1 MGDDIDDII
10 YGRKEDQI
18 TKIIL
23 DEVNSIHSLIETDIS
38 KLQKLAIEADKILRE
53 ELQTAE
59 FEYDFAEVRIYNLRT
74 VGVQGDNRTYLHP
87 AEVTIK
93 HKGSFVWDAE
103 FVSRLSTRITNGVEG
118 INRVLYTVE

>member
-1 MGDDIDDII
+1 MADDIYDII
-10 YGRKEDQI
+10 YGREEDPI

-23 DEVNSIHSLIETDIS
+23 AEVKRIHSVIETDIG

-53 ELQTAE
+53 ELEKAR

-93 HKGSFVWDAE
+93 SKGSFVWDAE
-103 FVSRLSTRITNGVEG
+103 FVSRLSTRITNEVRG